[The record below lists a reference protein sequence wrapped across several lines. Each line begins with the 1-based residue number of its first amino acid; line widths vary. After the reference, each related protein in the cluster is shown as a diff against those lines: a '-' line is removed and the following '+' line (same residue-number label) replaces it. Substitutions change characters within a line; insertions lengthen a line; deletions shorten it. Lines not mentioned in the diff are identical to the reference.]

1 MSYYHLQ
8 PDDSTFPQ
16 QLKEL
21 LTVIQESEGQ
31 LKLEVAD
38 LTSQLETEIRD
49 RETERE
55 AWKENIRILQEQI
68 EGSDYTLVL

>member
-8 PDDSTFPQ
+8 PDDRLFLQ

-21 LTVIQESEGQ
+21 LTVIQESEEQ
-31 LKLEVAD
+31 LKLEVAN